1 MGLMKNK
8 LDGRIISE
16 FYKPERYG
24 VQRVDGHVDKKTMD
38 TTTK

>member
-16 FYKPERYG
+16 FYKPETYA
-24 VQRVDGHVDKKTMD
+24 VQQSQR
-38 TTTK
+38 

>member
-16 FYKPERYG
+16 FYKPERYA
-24 VQRVDGHVDKKTMD
+24 VHRSQR
-38 TTTK
+38 

>member
-24 VQRVDGHVDKKTMD
+24 VQRSQR
-38 TTTK
+38 